1 MVNNILYNNDD
12 NTVRVVKE
20 ENVEKK
26 STIIA
31 YEEITFFQNKNGPI
45 ATQSTRNKSLLPTK
59 KHDFSMYAR
68 KRI

>member
-45 ATQSTRNKSLLPTK
+45 ATQFHSQ
-59 KHDFSMYAR
+59 
-68 KRI
+68 